1 MERSLANLSNLRTK
15 LADWLISSAKWLE
28 KRPGEENREPRFVD
42 LAPTDQADEAGV
54 YSAALTEATDN
65 PRVMN
70 IALTGPYGSGKSSI
84 IQSFLKKY
92 DRDVLQISL
101 AAFLPDAAS
110 TAGNE
115 GQQGTERST
124 STVSRQEIERSILQQ
139 MLYGADANR
148 LPLSRFKRIQ
158 SPGRWASVAS
168 LFTVLG
174 LVACW
179 QLIQKRDAIM
189 SGAYFLP
196 VAPGN
201 LSNLLIFVI
210 GAGFLWLVFHRI
222 YIASFGISLKSISL
236 KDIEISPSAVTEES
250 ILNRHLDEI
259 IYFFQSTSYDLVVI
273 EDLDRFNNP
282 EIFVTLREINS
293 LVNANAGVK
302 RKVRFLYAIR
312 DDIFVST
319 DRTKFF
325 EFIIPVIPIIN
336 SSNSIDKVLEQGKR
350 LSIDSRLDKQFVR
363 EVSRYLND
371 LRLIQN
377 IFNEYAIYAANLEP
391 EGETNL
397 DATKLLAVLI
407 YKNVFP
413 SDFEKLHRGNGNLA
427 ELLQGHDRYIAA
439 TEAKLT
445 AEIGR
450 LEAFVEASDRQL
462 PKDLDELRSIY
473 AMALIDVLPDGTAS
487 VGANQNSLIPV
498 RGLSKSESLETLLAL
513 DNVWI
518 SNPYQG
524 LQRMSLGGLAA
535 KLKAGVTFAERKALI
550 EDRSAASRSSVAK
563 AIAELR
569 TKLSRIRMMKFNE
582 VLREGSELL
591 DGMFEAFGDNANLAR
606 FLVLEGHLDDT
617 YYQYT
622 SLFHSG
628 RLSPSDN
635 KFLIRIRGFS
645 NPDPTFQIDNARE
658 VILAMRDEDFG
669 RDYALNVRIVDCLLA
684 DPTSYP
690 AQTSRLMGYIASDF
704 DACEKF
710 LLAYYASGTAVPTLL
725 SRLASNWQGLVQ
737 RILASPAAPTH
748 VARILSH
755 LPSRQLGTIA
765 EGHPELMDFLASDL
779 PTVLALGIDIA
790 PERLQS
796 LDFEV
801 ADLSKLEPHPGFVGM
816 VYENG
821 LYELSV
827 GNLEFVFDA
836 VLRIVGDGR
845 SRESNYTLVLEAGS
859 EPLLSKV
866 EGQFGEYLEHVLLQ
880 LPDNRSE
887 AAPAML
893 RVLAHADVDRDLVL
907 RFLECQTTL
916 LPDID
921 QVPADYRAAV
931 VEMGRI
937 EPTWE
942 NCLRFIGQE
951 EFDPDVLTGFLD
963 RPHAIAT
970 LGQHE
975 LPTGDAAFPLRKFV
989 VENDALSHQAYK
1001 AYLKILPTRFKS
1013 FPDGLGA
1020 EKRKAL
1026 VECNRVTFSASTL
1039 AQLEDDVALA
1049 AAFAACNIDEFFR
1062 LEDELDASEDLK
1074 QRLLETDITD
1084 DSRLRIIRSMD
1095 LSVLHEAHALAA
1107 LVGRIL
1113 ARTGDVVPDMDAE
1126 AIRAVV
1132 LRSRPLET
1140 QITLFNMFQDRLED
1154 AEVRDLLALLPDP
1167 MPDIRPGWTTPRI
1180 EGSEVNRAFA
1190 SWLQDRKFISS
1201 WKQGGFFDDDIRLNM
1216 FRK

>member
-1 MERSLANLSNLRTK
+1 MSSLRTK
-15 LADWLISSAKWLE
+15 LAEWLISSATWL
-28 KRPGEENREPRFVD
+28 KKQPGEERREPKFVD

-54 YSAALTEATDN
+54 YSGALTEATDN

-92 DRDVLQISL
+92 DRDVLLISL

-115 GQQGTERST
+115 GQQYTERST

-158 SPGRWASVAS
+158 SPGQWASVAS

-174 LVACW
+174 LVACS

-189 SGAYFLP
+189 SGAYFQP
-196 VAPGN
+196 FAPGN
-201 LSNLLIFVI
+201 LPNLLVFVI

-222 YIASFGISLKSISL
+222 YIASFGITLKSISL

-259 IYFFQSTSYDLVVI
+259 IYFFQSTRYDLVVI

-293 LVNANAGVK
+293 LVNANAGVR

-413 SDFEKLHRGNGNLA
+413 SDFEKLHRGHGNLA
-427 ELLQGHDRYIAA
+427 DVLQGHDQYIAT
-439 TEAKLT
+439 TEARLT

-450 LEAFVEASDRQL
+450 LEAVVEASDRQL
-462 PKDLDELRSIY
+462 PEDMDELRSIY
-473 AMALIDVLPDGTAS
+473 AMALIEVIPDGVTNI
-487 VGANQNSLIPV
+487 GANQNSLIPV
-498 RGLSKSESLETLLAL
+498 KGLLKSENLDALLAL
-513 DNVWI
+513 DYVWV
-518 SNPYQG
+518 SSPYQG
-524 LQRMSLGGLAA
+524 LQRVSLGSLAT
-535 KLKAGVTFAERKALI
+535 KLKADATFAKRKALI
-550 EDRSAASRSSVAK
+550 EDRSAASRRSVAK
-563 AIAELR
+563 AITELR
-569 TKLSRIRMMKFNE
+569 TKLSRVRMMKFNE
-582 VLREGSELL
+582 VLRKSSELL
-591 DGMFEAFGDNANLAR
+591 DGMFEAFGDNADLAR

-645 NPDPTFQIDNARE
+645 NPDPNFQIDNARE

-684 DPTSYP
+684 DPASYP
-690 AQTSRLMGYIASDF
+690 TQTSRLMGYIATDF
-704 DACEKF
+704 DECEEF
-710 LLAYYASGTAVPTLL
+710 LAAYYASGTAVSTLL
-725 SRLASNWQGLVQ
+725 SRLASGWQGFVQ

-755 LPSRQLGTIA
+755 LPTKQLGTLA
-765 EGHPELMDFLASDL
+765 EGHPELTDFLASDL
-779 PTVLALGIDIA
+779 PAVLALGIDIA

-816 VYENG
+816 AYEGG

-836 VLRIVGDGR
+836 VLGIEGDGR

-859 EPLLSKV
+859 KPLLSKV
-866 EGQFGEYLEHVLLQ
+866 EGHFGEYLEHVLLQ
-880 LPDNRSE
+880 LPDNQSE
-887 AAPAML
+887 AAPAIL
-893 RVLAHADVDRDLVL
+893 RILARADVNRDLVL
-907 RFLECQTTL
+907 RFVERQTTV
-916 LPDID
+916 LPDIE
-921 QVPADYRAAV
+921 QVSADYRAAV

-942 NCLRFIGQE
+942 NCFRFLGQE

-963 RPHAIAT
+963 RPHAIVS

-989 VENDALSHQAYK
+989 VENDALSHEAYE

-1026 VECNRVTFSASTL
+1026 VEFNRVTFSASTL
-1039 AQLEDDVALA
+1039 AQLEDDVPLA
-1049 AAFAACNIDEFFR
+1049 AAFAAGNIDEFFR
-1062 LEDELDASEDLK
+1062 LEDELDVSEDLK
-1074 QRLLETDITD
+1074 QRLLETDISD

-1113 ARTGDVVPDMDAE
+1113 ARTGVVVQNMDAE
-1126 AIRAVV
+1126 AIGAVV

-1140 QITLFNMFQDRLED
+1140 QITLLNMFQDRLED
-1154 AEVRDLLALLPDP
+1154 TEVRDLLALLPDP
-1167 MPDIRPGWTTPRI
+1167 MPDIRPGWATPRI
-1180 EGSEVNRAFA
+1180 EGSEANRAFA

-1201 WKQGGFFDDDIRLNM
+1201 WKQGGLFDDDIRLHM